1 MIRKHNGVD
10 EIGRIYGLMLG
21 YRLGFDTFMEKDFA
35 QNMDARIGVGAG
47 YVNWDQTELNKNG
60 KKDSDEEFIPL
71 FEVSL
76 GYMF

>member
-1 MIRKHNGVD
+1 
-10 EIGRIYGLMLG
+10 
-21 YRLGFDTFMEKDFA
+21 
-35 QNMDARIGVGAG
+35 MDARIGVGAG